1 MTDRDR
7 ILLYI
12 LIVLTVLS
20 LVVNCVSVL
29 FFFVITV
36 LREPS
41 FQTQLAATPHPWASP
56 APTITPSVSNLLSN
70 GNLDK
75 DDFGYVVNWAQSNVD
90 LLRWHLVQD
99 IAPADESRGTRWIE
113 RVDLRAEGRGYGLR
127 SIDYQQCDFFC
138 SVSAI
143 QIVPAEEEQ
152 WYTLSAEARREQ
164 GSGGGIYLDFLDA
177 RKARIEANSK
187 GGYSDRWTEQ
197 SLTARAP
204 AGTAY
209 IRVIL
214 YSSNKAQ
221 GIVYW
226 DNVVLRVEGGD

>member
-1 MTDRDR
+1 M
-7 ILLYI
+7 
-12 LIVLTVLS
+12 
-20 LVVNCVSVL
+20 
-29 FFFVITV
+29 
-36 LREPS
+36 
-41 FQTQLAATPHPWASP
+41 
-56 APTITPSVSNLLSN
+56 
-70 GNLDK
+70 
-75 DDFGYVVNWAQSNVD
+75 NWAQSNVD
-90 LLRWHLVQD
+90 LFRWHLVQD

-143 QIVPAEEEQ
+143 QIVPAEEKQ
-152 WYTLSAEARREQ
+152 WYTLSAEAKREQ
-164 GSGGGIYLDFLDA
+164 GSGGSIYLDFLDA

-221 GIVYW
+221 GIIYW